1 MFVYK
6 NWEFFCSKIKELEI
20 KTYTAAEAILA
31 SKQNNRFVIIKH
43 DVETNVNKALIIAQI
58 ENKFDIKTTFY
69 VQSYLLNSI
78 KNIRILK
85 EIQALGH
92 EVTYHYDVLDS
103 NSGNWDLAISEFNSN
118 IVKFKENGFEI
129 KTVCPHGN
137 PVMSRDGWNSNKD
150 FFRNEE
156 IANYYPNIYDIV
168 ISPEKFGKKDVC
180 YVSDAG
186 YGWKII
192 SNISNNDR
200 ESNITDHS
208 IENINKLIELI
219 LQNKNCFIIST
230 HPHRWRRY
238 SFTVYII
245 KALFFILRFIVRKL
259 TKITFINKLISKFY
273 YLAKKI

>member
-1 MFVYK
+1 MK
-6 NWEFFCSKIKELEI
+6 NLSDTITNNIKKHLI
-20 KTYTAAEAILA
+20 QPWPYA
-31 SKQNNRFVIIKH
+31 SSIGDEYRDIV
-43 DVETNVNKALIIAQI
+43 TNGDGIYIEDKNGNKLIDGPA
-58 ENKFDIKTTFY
+58 
-69 VQSYLLNSI
+69 
-78 KNIRILK
+78 
-85 EIQALGH
+85 GM
-92 EVTYHYDVLDS
+92 
-103 NSGNWDLAISEFNSN
+103 WCSN
-118 IVKFKENGFEI
+118 IG
-129 KTVCPHGN
+129 H
-137 PVMSRDGWNSNKD
+137 
-150 FFRNEE
+150 RNEE